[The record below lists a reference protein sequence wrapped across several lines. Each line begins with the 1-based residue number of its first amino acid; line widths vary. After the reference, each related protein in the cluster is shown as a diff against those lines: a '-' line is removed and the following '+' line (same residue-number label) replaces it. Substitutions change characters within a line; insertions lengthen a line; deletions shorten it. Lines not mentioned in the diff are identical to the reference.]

1 MNAHAGSGPTTAVA
15 VSSFRIALQSLMPE
29 KSLSTIDQPVTYEN
43 RLPSINVRKHIEAV
57 LRLSKQKIKTIQVNI
72 NLPICLFA
80 LGLASTSG
88 CTTVQPV
95 AAYDRGHLSE
105 DGMAWDSDKRNAKLE
120 GHVYTSK
127 EASSGGAGAA
137 GGGCGCN

>member
-1 MNAHAGSGPTTAVA
+1 MEYNAVGSLACGGLHV
-15 VSSFRIALQSLMPE
+15 
-29 KSLSTIDQPVTYEN
+29 
-43 RLPSINVRKHIEAV
+43 EAV
-57 LRLSKQKIKTIQVNI
+57 LRLSKQKIKTVRVKTS
-72 NLPICLFA
+72 LLICLF
-80 LGLASTSG
+80 GLALAAIAG

-105 DGMAWDSDKRNAKLE
+105 NGMAWELDKRNAKLE